1 MTHPVITLAS
11 TPANDTTH
19 TATGIAP
26 RSIKD
31 LLCDACGRAEAVRDG
46 YCAACRADIEQHLD
60 GGAAYFVG
68 DDEGELLARGVSTD
82 DGGRFV

>member
-1 MTHPVITLAS
+1 MTHPVITLPAI
-11 TPANDTTH
+11 PANDTTH
-19 TATGIAP
+19 TATGFRP

-31 LLCDACGRAEAVRDG
+31 LLCDGCGRNEAVRDG
-46 YCAACRADIEQHLD
+46 YCGACRADIETALD